1 MQFKFKSNKPW
12 NTETPRLATS
22 WPLGERSEPFLAA
35 KRPNASDEGLFWKSK
50 KHRHKTDRNPPIT
63 NQKPWSIDWPLE
75 NTYSSFLRG
84 QLRCKGQFRFW
95 LTSQKIPN
103 FFFLCRS
110 KKHRHK
116 TDRNPPITNQK
127 PWSIDW
133 PLENTYSSFL
143 RGQLRCKGQF
153 RFWLTSQ
160 KIPNS
165 EHVFD
170 ITGRVLSETTSRFS
184 VKAKETRMKRVFHE
198 PHFRT

>member
-1 MQFKFKSNKPW
+1 MVCWFTQNPSQGWRFLIHINSLRMQFKFKSNKPW

-63 NQKPWSIDWPLE
+63 NQKPWSIDWQLE

-95 LTSQKIPN
+95 LTSQK
-103 FFFLCRS
+103 
-110 KKHRHK
+110 
-116 TDRNPPITNQK
+116 T
-127 PWSIDW
+127 
-133 PLENTYSSFL
+133 
-143 RGQLRCKGQF
+143 
-153 RFWLTSQ
+153 
-160 KIPNS
+160 PNS